1 MAFQPPTRP
10 HTANPR
16 VVLNT
21 SIFHPRPGSAAS
33 NRTTTS
39 VSSANANTNKGHDR
53 RKSRDREHEWEDAWD
68 SGSDHDDLDQQ
79 PSASGNGRTNG
90 AGNGQGR
97 GHVPAPIPIRSQ
109 SHHRQD
115 SGGSNIAASWASGSY
130 QHVSHRP
137 TLSASKTYTE
147 GAPPP
152 PPGTAVHSEPMEPSS
167 TSASGSRLPPGGAWE
182 IIEPVHEVKEVVV
195 PVKVGKEAIRDN
207 VDDILKGQSRLVV
220 GEYGYV
226 IDGRADDLRPSPA
239 VSVSTSL
246 IVSAP
251 NTDLGTYQPIFGF
264 PILVIWPRQLHSAG
278 L

>member
-39 VSSANANTNKGHDR
+39 VSSANKKGHDR
-53 RKSRDREHEWEDAWD
+53 QRSRDREHEWEDAWD
-68 SGSDHDDLDQQ
+68 SGSDHEDLDQ
-79 PSASGNGRTNG
+79 PSGRTNG
-90 AGNGQGR
+90 ASAGNGGGR
-97 GHVPAPIPIRSQ
+97 NVPAPIPIRTQ

-115 SGGSNIAASWASGSY
+115 SGGSTVAASWASGSY

-137 TLSASKTYTE
+137 PLSASKTYTE

-152 PPGTAVHSEPMEPSS
+152 PPGTAIHSEPMEASS

-182 IIEPVHEVKEVVV
+182 IIEPVQEEKEVAI
-195 PVKVGKEAIRDN
+195 PAKVGKEAIREN
-207 VDDILKGQSRLVV
+207 VDDILKGQS
-220 GEYGYV
+220 G
-226 IDGRADDLRPSPA
+226 PSG
-239 VSVSTSL
+239 
-246 IVSAP
+246 
-251 NTDLGTYQPIFGF
+251 LGKN
-264 PILVIWPRQLHSAG
+264 RSRKN
-278 L
+278 

>member
-21 SIFHPRPGSAAS
+21 SLFHPRPGSAAS

-39 VSSANANTNKGHDR
+39 ISSATHKGHDR

-68 SGSDHDDLDQQ
+68 SGSDHEDLDQ
-79 PSASGNGRTNG
+79 PSASGAGRTNG
-90 AGNGQGR
+90 VGNQNRGNGHG
-97 GHVPAPIPIRSQ
+97 PSPIPIRSQ

-115 SGGSNIAASWASGSY
+115 SGGSAVAASWASESY

-137 TLSASKTYTE
+137 PLSASKTYTE

-182 IIEPVHEVKEVVV
+182 IIEPVQEEKVVI
-195 PVKVGKEAIRDN
+195 PVKVGKEAIREN
-207 VDDILKGQSRLVV
+207 VDDILRGQFQVARWGSRRRT
-220 GEYGYV
+220 
-226 IDGRADDLRPSPA
+226 RADSLRPITIAGLASYL
-239 VSVSTSL
+239 T
-246 IVSAP
+246 
-251 NTDLGTYQPIFGF
+251 LGTPHAHFCTRSLVFRLSIPI
-264 PILVIWPRQLHSAG
+264 VCSR
-278 L
+278 